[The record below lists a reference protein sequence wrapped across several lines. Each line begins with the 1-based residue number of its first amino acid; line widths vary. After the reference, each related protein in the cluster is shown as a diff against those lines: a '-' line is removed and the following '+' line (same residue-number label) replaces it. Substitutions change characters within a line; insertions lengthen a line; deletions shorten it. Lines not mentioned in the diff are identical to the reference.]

1 MARLNYDCL
10 MVLFENFIDE
20 PDGYG
25 LLYNCALLNR
35 EWRTIADSFLYAD
48 PWKYWLYR
56 SKNYNIAIQLIDT
69 YMMCYNTVNLSSHEN
84 EGGIEEVR
92 PQTRIRI
99 EAPNNRNNDRIPLYD
114 YIAFAKN
121 LHIPSLYQCISLW
134 YNFYHEEER
143 EENDRSIYHLFLK
156 IFELFVDRARIKEC
170 TFAESTEDNKYP
182 VTLDQ
187 LNRLINQGHMVDL
200 KYLNFGFF
208 QCNSDGLTGITGK
221 CDKLKTFKISA
232 QKCSD
237 EALENFIR
245 TQKSL
250 TKLKIRN
257 AEKINLTLD
266 ALETQSSSLVKLR
279 ILSCNLKSCETPFNG
294 IAACSK
300 LRSIYM
306 RKIIDWPRNVSP
318 STLLMPM
325 AQNCEFHNVDF
336 SNTYLPVD
344 VLVEI
349 AKKSSTTLR
358 RVYLIGPENQVD
370 DEFHDLSSGINALG
384 SYAKNIHHFERDI
397 LPREINSMVY
407 LLSSVGNSL
416 IRLEI
421 ESRFMISYDASIIIS
436 TIGDHCPKLELLN
449 IDYFNF
455 TTESFERLIQGCQSL
470 TSLSICNSKSVN
482 EYMLNIIRDLAG
494 ENLRSLCIYGCD
506 QVSLDAVENL
516 RDETHIEV
524 DTNIEVDDEG
534 L

>member
-1 MARLNYDCL
+1 
-10 MVLFENFIDE
+10 VLFENFVDE
-20 PDGYG
+20 PGGYG

-35 EWRTIADSFLYAD
+35 EDYDTAR
-48 PWKYWLYR
+48 K
-56 SKNYNIAIQLIDT
+56 LIDT
-69 YMMCYNTVNLSSHEN
+69 YMMCYDAVDTSSHEMEREDE
-84 EGGIEEVR
+84 EGR

-99 EAPNNRNNDRIPLYD
+99 EGPNNGNNQRLPLYD

-143 EENDRSIYHLFLK
+143 EENDQSIYHLFLR
-156 IFELFVDRARIKEC
+156 IFELFVDRARIQEC

-182 VTLDQ
+182 VTSDQ
-187 LNRLINQGHMVDL
+187 LDRLINRGHMVDL

-208 QCNSDGLTGITGK
+208 QCDSDGLIGITGK

-245 TQKSL
+245 TQRSL

-257 AEKINLTLD
+257 AEKINLTLE

-279 ILSCNLKSCETPFNG
+279 ILSCNLKSCNTPFNG

-318 STLLMPM
+318 STLLMPL
-325 AQNCEFHNVDF
+325 ATNCEFHNVDF
-336 SNTYLPVD
+336 SNTYLPAD

-358 RVYLIGPENQVD
+358 RVYLIGPESQVD
-370 DEFHDLSSGINALG
+370 DELYDLSSGINALG

-397 LPREINSMVY
+397 LPREMNSMIY
-407 LLSSVGNSL
+407 LLSSIGNTL
-416 IRLEI
+416 TRLEI

-436 TIGDHCPKLELLN
+436 TIGDHCPNLEILN

-455 TTESFERLIQGCQSL
+455 TLESFEKLIRGCQSL

-482 EYMLNIIRDLAG
+482 EETLIKIRHLGG
-494 ENLRSLCIYGCD
+494 ENLKFLNIFGCD

-516 RDETHIEV
+516 RDETHIE
-524 DTNIEVDDEG
+524 EVEFNTEPRLNG
-534 L
+534 C